1 MIEISLIRFF
11 SQMDDL
17 FYLVCWNKTPVST
30 AILDL
35 GVWLDLIQVL
45 V

>member
-11 SQMDDL
+11 SQMDNL